1 MAAEPKRWDRV
12 VAANTFLPTGEQ
24 PLGKAF
30 EKWQVFSQQVPVFEM
45 GPLIARGCARP
56 LTPEVLS
63 RFDKPFLTLFGD
75 SDKITLGAEQVLQAL
90 VPGARGQR
98 HAVLEKA
105 GHYLQEDVGEVLAQR
120 VIDFIE
126 GR

>member
-1 MAAEPKRWDRV
+1 MLFYSNRTPESAAFLDELGALRRRHPQFELGEAGANR
-12 VAANTFLPTGEQ
+12 AA
-24 PLGKAF
+24 
-30 EKWQVFSQQVPVFEM
+30 W
-45 GPLIARGCARP
+45 
-56 LTPEVLS
+56 EVLS

-75 SDKITLGAEQVLQAL
+75 SDKITRGAEQVLQAL

-105 GHYLQEDVGEVLAQR
+105 GHYLLEDVGEVLAER